1 MEIIMKQEILLQLQ
15 KIFKDFFK
23 EETLQ
28 INCGTNAKDI
38 VSWDSFHHIQLI
50 SIVEEKFKIKF
61 SVFELA
67 DLNNVGDLVN
77 CIHQK
82 LP

>member
-1 MEIIMKQEILLQLQ
+1 MEQEILHQLQ
-15 KIFKDFFK
+15 KIFQNFFK
-23 EETLQ
+23 NESLLINYET
-28 INCGTNAKDI
+28 NSKDI
-38 VSWDSFHHIQLI
+38 VLWDSFHHVQLI

-77 CIHQK
+77 CIQQK
-82 LP
+82 LA

>member
-1 MEIIMKQEILLQLQ
+1 MEQEILHQLQ
-15 KIFKDFFK
+15 KIFQNFFK
-23 EETLQ
+23 NESLLINYET
-28 INCGTNAKDI
+28 NSKDI
-38 VSWDSFHHIQLI
+38 VLWDSFHHVQLI

-77 CIHQK
+77 CIQQK
-82 LP
+82 LV